1 MPNTTDC
8 AGLMR
13 PPSPAALA
21 TVVVKVPKFRVLD
34 PLAVLTPS
42 PMLST
47 QVLALICPL
56 MIKVPESLAAWACV
70 AKCKPRPAAMAA
82 MVSLALLRLN
92 VLACVNSVSI
102 YFPFLL
108 AAEHAQNAA
117 ACDSPAVAATPSRTT
132 DACTSSIL
140 DLVV

>member
-8 AGLMR
+8 AGLKVT
-13 PPSPAALA
+13 PSVVPAC
-21 TVVVKVPKFRVLD
+21 VVVKVPKFKVLD
-34 PLAVLTPS
+34 PLAVLAPS

-56 MIKVPESLAAWACV
+56 MIKVPESLAAWACE

-92 VLACVNSVSI
+92 VLRMCK
-102 YFPFLL
+102 
-108 AAEHAQNAA
+108 
-117 ACDSPAVAATPSRTT
+117 SPM
-132 DACTSSIL
+132 TSEVKEFN
-140 DLVV
+140 DMY

>member
-8 AGLMR
+8 AALKVA
-13 PPSPAALA
+13 PSVVPAL
-21 TVVVKVPKFRVLD
+21 VVVKLPKFMVLD

-70 AKCKPRPAAMAA
+70 A
-82 MVSLALLRLN
+82 
-92 VLACVNSVSI
+92 
-102 YFPFLL
+102 
-108 AAEHAQNAA
+108 
-117 ACDSPAVAATPSRTT
+117 
-132 DACTSSIL
+132 
-140 DLVV
+140 